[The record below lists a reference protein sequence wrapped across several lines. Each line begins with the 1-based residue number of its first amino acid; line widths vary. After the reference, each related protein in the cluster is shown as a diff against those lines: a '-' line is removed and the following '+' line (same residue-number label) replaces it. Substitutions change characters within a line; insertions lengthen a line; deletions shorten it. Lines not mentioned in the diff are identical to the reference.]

1 MSFANVANVAP
12 LVKEG
17 EVARF
22 CSVLAQAFCGGTGY
36 ADHDRT
42 GLSRLR
48 SGAVVRPDGAR
59 RHVVRFRADMSSV
72 GERELLRPKIR
83 RRPPVPGVPPTIPTA
98 NRKHGQMEFPIPS
111 GALDAL
117 PFAMHVVKDARTEHR
132 KSAEQGTRFSAYKPS
147 AWRNPTRWRSICPF
161 RYTTSPSP

>member
-17 EVARF
+17 KLRGFAVSSGKRSVVAPDLPTMIELGYPDF
-22 CSVLAQAFCGGTGY
+22 EAVPWFGLMAPAGTSS
-36 ADHDRT
+36 A
-42 GLSRLR
+42 
-48 SGAVVRPDGAR
+48 
-59 RHVVRFRADMSSV
+59 FRADMSSV
-72 GERELLRPKIR
+72 GEQELLRPKIR
-83 RRPPVPGVPPTIPTA
+83 RRPPGSGRPA
-98 NRKHGQMEFPIPS
+98 DDHGQMEFPNPS

-117 PFAMHVVKDARTEHR
+117 PFAMHAVKDARTEYR